1 MDLLYEINFPPNQY
15 WFGTYITA
23 LQWMSTL
30 CSTLLVV
37 SMTFDRFY
45 SIIKPHKAASFNTV
59 KRAKMTIVFIIIFSI
74 LYNIPHLFTTA
85 VEGRQAVPFGK
96 GMDKIVGQ
104 FYYWLSFI
112 INFAA
117 PFILLLIMNSFI
129 IHTIR
134 NRSNITR
141 GLKSMKGQTDGQISK
156 IKNSERQIFVILIL
170 VTFSFL
176 ILTTPTYV
184 LTLYVTFVD
193 YGDTPKS
200 FAEFHLFFNVGHKTY
215 YTNYA
220 INFFLYV
227 LSGQKFR
234 TDLKRLFVGKNGFP
248 SDDSASARTKSIN
261 IILDDTQ

>member
-1 MDLLYEINFPPNQY
+1 M
-15 WFGTYITA
+15 
-23 LQWMSTL
+23 
-30 CSTLLVV
+30 
-37 SMTFDRFY
+37 
-45 SIIKPHKAASFNTV
+45 
-59 KRAKMTIVFIIIFSI
+59 
-74 LYNIPHLFTTA
+74 
-85 VEGRQAVPFGK
+85 PFGK
-96 GMDKIVGQ
+96 GMDQIVGQ

-129 IHTIR
+129 IHTVR
-134 NRSNITR
+134 NRSNFRR
-141 GLKSMKGQTDGQISK
+141 GLKSIKGQTDGHISK
-156 IKNSERQIFVILIL
+156 IKNSERQIFVILIS

-176 ILTTPTYV
+176 MLMTPTYV

-234 TDLKRLFVGKNGFP
+234 TDLKRLFVGKKEFP
-248 SDDSASARTKSIN
+248 SDNSASTRTNSIN
-261 IILDDTQ
+261 IILEESQ